1 MEYGLFL
8 QKNNDKKGDNVMY
21 PLQANIPGDLAKG
34 STANVAIIAAV
45 VVFGITM
52 LYVYFRR
59 GGKLKAGNVE
69 IGSTSIGV
77 PIQRI
82 DDTCKIKCRE
92 ALNGLRESILAELPS
107 KDRLVC
113 EAIADRVLN
122 PLYDSIAQNHF
133 TKTFSD
139 KDKNAA
145 WVTRVHDDII
155 RNIKVAE
162 WHCNTEWA
170 EFHAPEFDQYIIGL
184 IERCRLMFID
194 PVIEAC
200 YAKKEVYERSG
211 VKASKEWI
219 EKNENYIRS
228 LKST

>member
-1 MEYGLFL
+1 MYLL
-8 QKNNDKKGDNVMY
+8 QTNITGDM
-21 PLQANIPGDLAKG
+21 ANGN
-34 STANVAIIAAV
+34 TANVAIIAAV
-45 VVFGITM
+45 AVFGIIM
-52 LYVYFRR
+52 LYAYFRR
-59 GGKLKAGNVE
+59 GGKLRAGNIE
-69 IGSTSIGV
+69 IGSISIGV

-107 KDRLVC
+107 ADKLVC

-122 PLYDSIAQNHF
+122 PLYASIAQNHF

-139 KDKNAA
+139 KEKNAA
-145 WVTRVHDDII
+145 WITRVHDDIS
-155 RNIKVAE
+155 RNIKVVE
-162 WHCNTEWA
+162 WHCDRKWD
-170 EFHAPEFDQYIIGL
+170 EFHEPDFDKYIISL
-184 IERCRLMFID
+184 IERCRLLFID

-211 VKASKEWI
+211 VESGKEWI

-228 LKST
+228 LKSN

>member
-1 MEYGLFL
+1 VKLL
-8 QKNNDKKGDNVMY
+8 QT
-21 PLQANIPGDLAKG
+21 NIPGDLANG
-34 STANVAIIAAV
+34 NTLNVAIIAAV
-45 VVFGITM
+45 IVFAILM
-52 LYVYFRR
+52 VFMYLRK
-59 GGKLKAGNVE
+59 GGKLKAGNIE

-92 ALNGLRESILAELPS
+92 AVNGLRDSILAELPS
-107 KDRLVC
+107 DDKLVC

-122 PLYDSIAQNHF
+122 PLYASIAQNHF

-139 KDKNAA
+139 KEKNAA
-145 WVTRVHDDII
+145 WITRVHDDII
-155 RNIKVAE
+155 RNIKVVE
-162 WHCNTEWA
+162 WHCDRKWP
-170 EFHAPEFDQYIIGL
+170 EFQTPEFDQYIISL

-211 VKASKEWI
+211 SENSREWI
-219 EKNENYIRS
+219 EKNENYIRA
-228 LKST
+228 LKTS

>member
-1 MEYGLFL
+1 MNLL
-8 QKNNDKKGDNVMY
+8 QS
-21 PLQANIPGDLAKG
+21 NITGDLANG
-34 STANVAIIAAV
+34 NTLNVAIIAAV
-45 VVFGITM
+45 AVFGIIM

-59 GGKLKAGNVE
+59 GGKLKAGNIE

-139 KDKNAA
+139 KEKNAA

-162 WHCNTEWA
+162 WHCNTEWTEFHEA
-170 EFHAPEFDQYIIGL
+170 EFDTYLRSL
-184 IERCRLMFID
+184 IERCRMLFID
-194 PVIEAC
+194 PVVDAC
-200 YAKKEVYERSG
+200 YAKIEVYQRNGGEN
-211 VKASKEWI
+211 SKEWI
-219 EKNENYIRS
+219 ERNEGYIKA
-228 LKST
+228 LKSS